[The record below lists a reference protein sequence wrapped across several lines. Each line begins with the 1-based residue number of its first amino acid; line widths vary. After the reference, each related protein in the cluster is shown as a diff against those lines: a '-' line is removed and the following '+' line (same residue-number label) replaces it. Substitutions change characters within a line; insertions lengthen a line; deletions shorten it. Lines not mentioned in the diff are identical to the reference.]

1 MQQSVLGIRNKR
13 YENSLDDRRAVMVI
27 KNGHNLREF
36 YIKNAKK
43 ITSLNTRKSLSLI
56 GIIFFEFS

>member
-1 MQQSVLGIRNKR
+1 MEI
-13 YENSLDDRRAVMVI
+13 DDRRAVMVI

-36 YIKNAKK
+36 YIKK